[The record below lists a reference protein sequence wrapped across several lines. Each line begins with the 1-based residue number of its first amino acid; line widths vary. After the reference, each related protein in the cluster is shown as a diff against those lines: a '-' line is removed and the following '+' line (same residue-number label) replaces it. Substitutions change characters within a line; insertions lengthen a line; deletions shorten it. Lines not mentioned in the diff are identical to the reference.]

1 MYIIIKMELYKIEF
15 LANELRKHNIN
26 NLLINKLNDEYYQII
41 IYYNNN
47 YIVIEN
53 KDSASN
59 YDQNIEKNELTQIVQ
74 LLRNTK
80 NMKRKYDDIDDNIHT
95 IKQNNINDIY
105 IIRINFNGYMTKKKK
120 RYPNIFKLIN
130 NEIDI
135 NYSEWNWRFDLLKK
149 LLNQITND
157 IDKKISSE
165 QTYQNYYV
173 KLFFRH
179 FSMDDMC
186 IYNTI

>member
-165 QTYQNYYV
+165 PTCQNYYV

-179 FSMDDMC
+179 FSMVDMC

>member
-26 NLLINKLNDEYYQII
+26 NLLINKLNDNNYQII

-47 YIVIEN
+47 YIIIEN

-59 YDQNIEKNELTQIVQ
+59 YDQNIEKNELTQIIQ
-74 LLRNTK
+74 SIRCTK
-80 NMKRKYDDIDDNIHT
+80 NMKRKYDDIDDNNHT
-95 IKQNNINDIY
+95 IHQKYINDIY
-105 IIRINFNGYMTKKKK
+105 IIRINYNGYMTKKKK

-149 LLNQITND
+149 ILNQITYD

-179 FSMDDMC
+179 FSMDDVY